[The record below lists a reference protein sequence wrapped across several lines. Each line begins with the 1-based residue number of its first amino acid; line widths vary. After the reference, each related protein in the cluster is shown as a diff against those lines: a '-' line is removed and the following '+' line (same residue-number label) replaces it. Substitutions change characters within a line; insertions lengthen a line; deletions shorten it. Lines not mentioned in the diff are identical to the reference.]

1 MRLDLYFARRFI
13 QSFLMIGVVF
23 LTLMMLIDMV
33 EQLRRFEGIE
43 LGFGKLFRL
52 MLLNT
57 PSAIKDILPLLMI
70 LSTIVLFVG
79 LARSSELVVT
89 RAVGR

>member
-43 LGFGKLFRL
+43 LGF
-52 MLLNT
+52 
-57 PSAIKDILPLLMI
+57 AIN
-70 LSTIVLFVG
+70 
-79 LARSSELVVT
+79 
-89 RAVGR
+89 